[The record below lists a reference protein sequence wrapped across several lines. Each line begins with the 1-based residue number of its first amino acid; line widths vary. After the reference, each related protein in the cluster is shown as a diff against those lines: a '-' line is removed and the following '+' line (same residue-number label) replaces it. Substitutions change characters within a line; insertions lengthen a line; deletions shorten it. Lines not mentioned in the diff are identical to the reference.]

1 MRAEV
6 SSSGLQVLRW
16 FQYIVY
22 GSLILYFGRSVFV
35 PVSFALLVSFIL
47 YPICVWLEKKGLG
60 PMTSVILSLSV
71 LLILGLLIIG
81 LAIFQFAQ
89 FVEEWPTLQSK
100 LSHALVELSRSIEV
114 MGFSRESQDELVTR
128 ISEQSRGNIFAIL
141 QSGLSASAVSIVM
154 LLLIP
159 VYVVLIL
166 YYRRYWMKIL
176 SKLFPHERIDGLREM
191 ISLTIQSYYNFIK
204 GMAIVYIIVGA
215 LNSVGLLLLGVPYAI
230 LFGFIASIL
239 TFIPYVGIIA
249 GSLLP
254 MAMAWITYD
263 SVWYPI
269 GVVAIFT
276 FVQYLEA
283 NVIFPVAV
291 SNRLHVNTFVM
302 LLAIFI
308 GGLLW
313 GMAGMILFVPFVGIA
328 KLIADHNPNWKT
340 MALILGTD
348 TEV

>member
-22 GSLILYFGRSVFV
+22 GSLILYFGCSVFV

-340 MALILGTD
+340 LSLILGID
-348 TEV
+348 NSE

>member
-60 PMTSVILSLSV
+60 RMTSVILSLSV

-81 LAIFQFAQ
+81 LAIFQLAQ

-100 LSHALVELSRSIEV
+100 LSRALVELSRSIEV

-176 SKLFPHERIDGLREM
+176 SKLFPHEGL
-191 ISLTIQSYYNFIK
+191 T
-204 GMAIVYIIVGA
+204 
-215 LNSVGLLLLGVPYAI
+215 
-230 LFGFIASIL
+230 AS
-239 TFIPYVGIIA
+239 
-249 GSLLP
+249 
-254 MAMAWITYD
+254 
-263 SVWYPI
+263 
-269 GVVAIFT
+269 
-276 FVQYLEA
+276 E
-283 NVIFPVAV
+283 
-291 SNRLHVNTFVM
+291 
-302 LLAIFI
+302 
-308 GGLLW
+308 
-313 GMAGMILFVPFVGIA
+313 
-328 KLIADHNPNWKT
+328 K
-340 MALILGTD
+340 
-348 TEV
+348 